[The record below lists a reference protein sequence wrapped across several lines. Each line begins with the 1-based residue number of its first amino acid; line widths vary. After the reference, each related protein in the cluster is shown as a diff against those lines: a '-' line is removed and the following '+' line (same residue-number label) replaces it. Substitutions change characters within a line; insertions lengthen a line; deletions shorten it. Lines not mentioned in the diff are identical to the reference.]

1 MGKWLIV
8 ILPCLAC
15 CILYST
21 PCYTQPAAPIND
33 SVVIS
38 TANNTP
44 ALITIADI
52 VIVGNKKTK
61 PYIIQREIP
70 FKTGQFLLLSDLND
84 QLELCRQQLMNT
96 ALFVDVDVTVA
107 KQQNELVF
115 INILVKE
122 RWYFFPLPYF
132 KLIDRNFNQW
142 WVEQKK
148 SFDRVNYGLK
158 FIQNNVSGRNDN
170 LNIWLVSGYTQ
181 QVSFRYEHPFADKA
195 LKHGFNTFFAY
206 SRNREITYGTDTENK
221 QAFFKQDDFVRTNI
235 RAEATYSY
243 RPKIKTRHYFKVTYN
258 DELIA
263 DTIAKL
269 NPLFF
274 SNGETKARFFDIS
287 YSMLYFGVDYIPYP
301 LKGLT
306 ADISLLKRIGIGSDI
321 DIWQLRGKASYS
333 KPITKKTNLYLQAAG
348 VVSLPFDQPFYN
360 KRMFGYGDLYMRGL
374 EYYVV
379 DGVAG
384 FVGRATIRQE
394 MLNFKLKT
402 YLKSKRHDKI
412 PFRIYAKMYGD
423 AGYAYDKTHTPSPLN
438 NKWLKTWGAGI
449 DIITFY
455 DIVLRFEYSFNQ
467 IGGEGLFFHTKSD
480 F

>member
-1 MGKWLIV
+1 MRKWLLLV
-8 ILPCLAC
+8 FPC
-15 CILYST
+15 CICCISSIQF
-21 PCYTQPAAPIND
+21 CYAQPAAPLTD
-33 SVVIS
+33 TVFIS

-44 ALITIADI
+44 ALVTIADI
-52 VIVGNKKTK
+52 AITGNKKTK

-70 FKTGQFLLLSDLND
+70 FKVGQFVLLTDLND
-84 QLELCRQQLMNT
+84 KLELCRQQLMNT
-96 ALFVDVDVTVA
+96 ALFVDVEVTVA
-107 KQQNELVF
+107 KQQNELTF
-115 INILVKE
+115 ININVKE

-181 QVSFRYEHPFADKA
+181 QLSFRYEHPFADKS

-206 SRNREITYGTDTENK
+206 SRNREITYGTDAENK

-243 RPKIKTRHYFKVTYN
+243 RPKVKTRHYFKFTYN
-258 DELIA
+258 DEQVA
-263 DTIAKL
+263 DTIVKL

-274 SNGETKARFFDIS
+274 SNAQNKSKFLDIS
-287 YSMLYFGVDYIPYP
+287 YSMMYFGVDYIPYP

-306 ADISLLKRIGIGSDI
+306 ADVSLLKRIGLGSDI
-321 DIWQLRGKASYS
+321 GIWQLRAKASYS
-333 KPITKKTNLYLQAAG
+333 KPITKTTNLYLQAAG
-348 VVSLPFDQPFYN
+348 MLSLPFDQPFYN

-384 FVGRATIRQE
+384 FVGRATMRQE
-394 MLNFKLKT
+394 FLNFKLKT

-412 PFRIYAKMYGD
+412 PFRIYAKIYSD
-423 AGYAYDKTHTPSPLN
+423 IGYAYDKTNTPSPLN